1 MKTRYIGLLQFSVIA
16 ISIVS
21 LMACT
26 SSLPQP
32 PVVTEVA
39 RDTTPA
45 TPALTEKTTPT
56 ATRTATRTATATRR
70 PTATLTNT
78 PIDMS
83 QPAEPPSSYPAPAKP
98 ILLAFGIFGGDGGTS
113 YDIFFGRDMPSL
125 ILYSDGQL
133 LIGGFSDTDP
143 DGYSQKMLSPSEMC
157 TLLQRLKATGFY
169 DVEGTGYNYPNDPI
183 YRTPEYFGDGAGE
196 YVLWAYGKPSKGVS
210 IFSRALDNL
219 VPQVEAAYQLV
230 SNYHPSGMSP
240 FVSDRA
246 MLRIERQPGEDWFG
260 PTPTP
265 PQPWPS
271 DLPTLAELLKGQLD
285 DQNALLENQTV
296 NRLRE
301 LMRLPG
307 SGIFTEDGKTYF
319 VVARPLLPHEAEN
332 YFSVYSW
339 VRPWSDSSVD
349 LPFKCDA

>member
-1 MKTRYIGLLQFSVIA
+1 MKTRYIGLFQSSVIA

-21 LMACT
+21 LMAGT
-26 SSLPQP
+26 SSLLQP

-39 RDTTPA
+39 RKVTPA

-56 ATRTATRTATATRR
+56 ATRTATTTQS
-70 PTATLTNT
+70 PTATLTNS
-78 PIDMS
+78 PIDIT
-83 QPAEPPSSYPAPAKP
+83 QPTEPPSSYPAPAKP

-133 LIGGFSDTDP
+133 LTGGFSDTDL
-143 DGYSQKMLSPSEMC
+143 DGYSQKMLSPSETC
-157 TLLQRLKATGFY
+157 TLLQRLEATGY
-169 DVEGTGYNYPNDPI
+169 YEVEGTGYNYPNDSI
-183 YRTPEYFGDGAGE
+183 CRTPEYFGDGGGD
-196 YVLWAYGKPSKGVS
+196 YILWAYGEPSKGVS
-210 IFSRALDNL
+210 IYSRALDNL

-246 MLRIERQPGEDWFG
+246 ILRIEQQPGEDWFG

-265 PQPWPS
+265 PQIWPS

-285 DQNALLENQTV
+285 GRNALLEGQTV
-296 NRLRE
+296 NQLRK

-307 SGIFTEDGKTYF
+307 SGMFTENGKTYF
-319 VVARPLLPHEAEN
+319 VVARPLLPHETEN
-332 YFSVYSW
+332 YFSVDSW
-339 VRPWSDSSVD
+339 VHLRSDSSVD
-349 LPFKCDA
+349 LPFKCDE